1 MALLIS
7 NCPRCGTEN
16 ITFDV
21 AGKHLRCTRYSWQP
35 WFEVFCICRKC
46 HRSTVFLISLENCDH
61 KDKFYRGKGLLE
73 YPHALSDYFWIE
85 RFISLRDNSPTVR
98 DKRF

>member
-46 HRSTVFLISLENCDH
+46 HRSTVFLIIDRH
-61 KDKFYRGKGLLE
+61 KKIREADANEGLDK
-73 YPHALSDYFWIE
+73 
-85 RFISLRDNSPTVR
+85 
-98 DKRF
+98 